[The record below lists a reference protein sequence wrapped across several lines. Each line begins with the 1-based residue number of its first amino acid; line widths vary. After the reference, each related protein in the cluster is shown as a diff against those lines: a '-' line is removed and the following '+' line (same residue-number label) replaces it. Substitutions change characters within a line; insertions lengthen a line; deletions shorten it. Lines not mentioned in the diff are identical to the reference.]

1 MTPGAKLLGQG
12 KRSIKEQLNAV
23 LWENGKCSPKE
34 WARKGLRVTE
44 VEEENIP
51 LTATACRLMI
61 FQEEGTE
68 QEVS

>member
-1 MTPGAKLLGQG
+1 MTSGAKLLGQG
-12 KRSIKEQLNAV
+12 KRSVKEQLNAV

-51 LTATACRLMI
+51 LTATLCRLTI
-61 FQEEGTE
+61 FHEEATE
-68 QEVS
+68 QEVC